1 MADTNN
7 LTNFLGDVADAIRA
21 KTGNND
27 PIPAANFDTEI
38 ANIATGTEL
47 PDGIYIQNVTPIKNT
62 PEAFWLY
69 EHSGDKASDLI
80 PPETMI
86 GASISFGQIKSA
98 LIDQNLLN
106 DFDAA
111 YYHVFAVSYG
121 GNYASVAFSN
131 NAYRVY
137 SSYSANQT
145 YVGNG
150 TANVCVCNF
159 AVNNANPNNLFFNNQ
174 GQVGYWSNAN
184 YQSWTVSFCDKD
196 ILYSNGVLWRAA
208 DELGTN
214 QDGLSIN
221 VGNGQYVVYQ
231 SEAGVNTFD
240 KILNSQGMN
249 ATSNDIIFGK
259 TAVVNNQKITGNI
272 QQYSINITPSMATQ
286 TINNG
291 YYTNSQINSISVSNE
306 YINWINTSENIL
318 GTTVSRYNALEYLQ
332 GNNTQRIDTAY
343 IPSANTSIEINIY
356 KPSNSSYISWERVF
370 SAGQGNFEVMRDNT
384 SNQFIFHGSHGII
397 AGRFNIINNTFYTL
411 KINNGALYLNNVR
424 QFTFNQNS
432 IMGDALNLFHGGDR
446 NSGFRVYSCKI
457 YDNDALQMDLH
468 PAKDANNIACM
479 YDRISGNYLYET
491 NMKNF
496 IAGPETNTLLNDVL
510 DTMQS
515 EKTTKIVP
523 QNIANG
529 ITIFGITGNLVG
541 GEDLNNVLNSQEA
554 LIANLQNQINILNAA
569 LDNAAGGGGSDIKVF
584 NTYDDMLND
593 PSPSNGDLA
602 VVRGMQIV
610 NWDGSAP
617 MDAIV
622 FPNQVVFNSY
632 IYYGPG
638 SGDWY
643 ANSANYELVIGF
655 DCASKCTEVSINDG
669 TNNIAVWYDSDDGI
683 LYNSNMHQDIVV
695 NFNSTEKFV
704 YTGDYPDEWE
714 ASFGKF
720 AKAYTMVT
728 NGVFEYNNGYKLLQR
743 VPSQYINNASGLFND
758 GARCNSI
765 GVICSILNPDIK
777 YLNEMFKNTYVE
789 DYQMEAFNF
798 DTSNIISTYQMFYGC
813 QSLYTAPNMNL
824 ARVVDISEMFSECDY
839 LENVPKY
846 NFANANVCNNMFC
859 NCNRLSQDSINNIV
873 ESMLTATNMRKKTLY
888 TNNTSSPFYGTN
900 ITNDKYQAYWSDL
913 TNAGWTY

>member
-62 PEAFWLY
+62 TEAFWLY
-69 EHSGDKASDLI
+69 EVSGDKVSDLI

-86 GASISFGQIKSA
+86 GGSISFGQIKST

-137 SSYSANQT
+137 GSYGPNYT

-150 TANVCVCNF
+150 TDHVWACNF
-159 AVNNANPNNLFFNNQ
+159 SFNNANPNNLFFNNQ
-174 GQVGYWSNAN
+174 GQVSYWSNAN

-196 ILYSNGVLWRAA
+196 ILYSNGVLWRPANV
-208 DELGTN
+208 LSNN

-221 VGNGQYVVYQ
+221 VGNEQYVVYQ
-231 SEAGVNTFD
+231 SEAGANTFD

-259 TAVVNNQKITGNI
+259 TAIVNNQKITGNM
-272 QQYSINITPSMATQ
+272 QQYSIDITPSMVTQ

-291 YYTNSQINSISVSNE
+291 YHTNSQINSISVSNE

-332 GNNTQRIDTAY
+332 GNNTQRINTGY

-356 KPSNSSYISWERVF
+356 KPSSYYISWERVF

-384 SNQFIFHGSHGII
+384 SNQFIFHGSRGII
-397 AGRFNIINNTFYTL
+397 AGRFNIANNTFYTL
-411 KINNGALYLNNVR
+411 KINNGALYLNNVQ

-432 IMGDALNLFHGGDR
+432 IRGDALNLFHGGDR

-457 YDNDALQMDLH
+457 YDNDTLQMDLH

-541 GEDLNNVLNSQEA
+541 GEDLDNVLNNQEA
-554 LIANLQNQINILNAA
+554 LIANLQNQVNILNAA
-569 LDNAAGGGGSDIKVF
+569 LDNAAS
-584 NTYDDMLND
+584 
-593 PSPSNGDLA
+593 
-602 VVRGMQIV
+602 
-610 NWDGSAP
+610 
-617 MDAIV
+617 
-622 FPNQVVFNSY
+622 
-632 IYYGPG
+632 G
-638 SGDWY
+638 SGLTVLPEGTRFEM
-643 ANSANYELVIGF
+643 STF
-655 DCASKCTEVSINDG
+655 DEC
-669 TNNIAVWYDSDDGI
+669 
-683 LYNSNMHQDIVV
+683 
-695 NFNSTEKFV
+695 
-704 YTGDYPDEWE
+704 P
-714 ASFGKF
+714 
-720 AKAYTMVT
+720 
-728 NGVFEYNNGYKLLQR
+728 
-743 VPSQYINNASGLFND
+743 
-758 GARCNSI
+758 
-765 GVICSILNPDIK
+765 
-777 YLNEMFKNTYVE
+777 
-789 DYQMEAFNF
+789 NF
-798 DTSNIISTYQMFYGC
+798 DTSNIEDMEWMFNGC
-813 QSLYTAPNMNL
+813 EYLVNAPNFDTSNVYMMDYMFADCVNL
-824 ARVVDISEMFSECDY
+824 I
-839 LENVPKY
+839 NVPIYNTSNVKY
-846 NFANANVCNNMFC
+846 MVQTFTNCNN
-859 NCNRLSQDSINNIV
+859 LSNDSIINIV
-873 ESMLTATNMRKKTLY
+873 SMCINAINVQNKNLSNADADSPLY
-888 TNNTSSPFYGTN
+888 DTPFDNSYYEN
-900 ITNDKYQAYWSDL
+900 YWNDL